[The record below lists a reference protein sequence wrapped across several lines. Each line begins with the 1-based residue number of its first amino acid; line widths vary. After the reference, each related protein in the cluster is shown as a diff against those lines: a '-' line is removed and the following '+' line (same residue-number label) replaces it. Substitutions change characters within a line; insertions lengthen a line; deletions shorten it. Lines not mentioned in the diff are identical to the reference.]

1 MTISDFQKK
10 LTEKGW
16 ALLPLRLMIGFGFA
30 AHGYAKL
37 SRGPDNFATILSA
50 IGVPHPH
57 LMAWLT
63 SVLEFVGG
71 ISLMAGAFVVPF
83 SIPLGVVMLTAMFSV
98 HFQYGF
104 SSIRL
109 KAVSAAGA
117 EFGPIGY
124 EMNLLYVAGLLT
136 LAIGGSG
143 KLSIDQFLKMRSNA
157 QIAGKRLSSE
167 ATEVNIERGADL
179 TEVEERWPNIS

>member
-1 MTISDFQKK
+1 MTISEFQKK

-37 SRGPDNFATILSA
+37 SRGPDNFARILSA

-57 LMAWLT
+57 IMAWLT

-83 SIPLGVVMLTAMFSV
+83 SIPLAVVMLTAMFSV

-109 KAVSAAGA
+109 KAVTAAGA

-143 KLSIDQFLKMRSNA
+143 KPSIDQFLKMRSSA
-157 QIAGKRLSSE
+157 QIAGNPQSSG
-167 ATEVNIERGADL
+167 ATEDNTERGADP
-179 TEVEERWPNIS
+179 TEVEERRPDIS